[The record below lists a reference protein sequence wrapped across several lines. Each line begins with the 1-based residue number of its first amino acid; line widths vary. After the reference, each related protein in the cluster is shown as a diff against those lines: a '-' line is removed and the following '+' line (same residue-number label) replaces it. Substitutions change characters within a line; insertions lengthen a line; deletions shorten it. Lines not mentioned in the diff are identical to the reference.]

1 MTSTATGAAGSS
13 TRERFRSG
21 VEAAASTYLEQP
33 DWSAVVAY
41 VAARTDTVALAP
53 SLAADKP
60 DLADALEAAGCAI
73 VVPDQDDPAASVA
86 DVAVAIVQGELAIAE
101 TGSVLVSEHLLGDR
115 VVTMLCRQL
124 VQVVPADRLVDRLE
138 EVADW
143 LASRGGQP
151 GFASLMTGPS
161 RTADIERSL
170 TIGVQGPDE
179 VEVIVLTATTDE
191 LVEGRP

>member
-33 DWSAVVAY
+33 DWSAVVAH

-179 VEVIVLTATTDE
+179 VEVIVLTATSDE

>member
-33 DWSAVVAY
+33 DWSAVVAH
-41 VAARTDTVALAP
+41 VAARTDTVALGP

-86 DVAVAIVQGELAIAE
+86 DIAVAIVQGELAIAE

>member
-33 DWSAVVAY
+33 DWSAVVAH

-124 VQVVPADRLVDRLE
+124 VQVVPADRLVARLE

-179 VEVIVLTATTDE
+179 VEVIVLTATSDE